1 MNPTTRCSNE
11 GIDNLLTSA
20 LGIEPNPGYNKQRH
34 HVFITPTLKV
44 QTLLDKN
51 SYTTILTIRPTS
63 LPPPQQQQQH
73 QKNKEI
79 KKYIKPHAPSM

>member
-63 LPPPQQQQQH
+63 LPPPPTTTTQLYRMDLR
-73 QKNKEI
+73 KT
-79 KKYIKPHAPSM
+79 